1 LKAIKINSGTDD
13 SRLLKFQALLAANY
27 ATKASDRR
35 AANTTTYTAD
45 QAPTER
51 RATVTYT
58 VDQAITERRVPA
70 SFDAYP
76 MPFRPNVIGKSSAL
90 PILQEVPRN
99 QESAQKASR
108 RELSIA
114 GVDGL
119 GWVSSDYRN
128 HVPRRS
134 AAAEKAAAE
143 AKVINLSNIGQNL
156 SVCFKSPITNCLIT
170 PKKTPPAVS
179 CPDFN

>member
-1 LKAIKINSGTDD
+1 MTLKVSKKKSGTNDP
-13 SRLLKFQALLAANY
+13 RLLKFQALLAANY

-76 MPFRPNVIGKSSAL
+76 MLFRPNVIGESSAV
-90 PILQEVPRN
+90 PILQEFPRN
-99 QESAQKASR
+99 QQSGQKDSR
-108 RELSIA
+108 REHNVHGA

-119 GWVSSDYRN
+119 GWVSSEYRN

-134 AAAEKAAAE
+134 AASDKAVAE
-143 AKVINLSNIGQNL
+143 AKVGILEYWTNLSM
-156 SVCFKSPITNCLIT
+156 
-170 PKKTPPAVS
+170 
-179 CPDFN
+179 